1 MGGKIGTDRAHMGG
15 TVSQPRLEFLG
26 VTGDEEALYR
36 RLLRRDASDDPD
48 EAAVDAGAAGRL
60 VELGLATRSRTG
72 ALRPVTPAR
81 AVERLVDN
89 RLEALRQELEQAV
102 RAGGVVESLQRER
115 TAAPARRLPEKGP
128 VVQQIEGM
136 EAVRAVIDELTFFA
150 RSESLTTNPTGI
162 ISKESA
168 DFSRPIDL
176 RVLRR
181 GVRMRTLM
189 AAPALDDRATM
200 SYLRELAA
208 EGAEIRIAHHP
219 LERMIIC
226 DRSAALTPLDPA
238 HTAKGALL
246 TREPGLVATL
256 VTLFDRMWDMAQ
268 EMPAPDDEP
277 PTEIERRI
285 LEALRTA
292 GKDES
297 GARDLGISVRTYR
310 KHVASL
316 MTRLQAANRFQA
328 ALLARERGW
337 F

>member
-1 MGGKIGTDRAHMGG
+1 M
-15 TVSQPRLEFLG
+15 SQPCLGFLG
-26 VTGDEEALYR
+26 VTESEETLYR
-36 RLLRRDASDDPD
+36 RLLRQGVSDDHARAAARAGTD
-48 EAAVDAGAAGRL
+48 AEATDRL
-60 VELGLATRSRTG
+60 VELGLAVRTHTG
-72 ALRPVTPAR
+72 VLRPVTPAR
-81 AVERLVDN
+81 AVEHLVDH
-89 RLEALRQELEQAV
+89 RLDALREELEQTV
-102 RAGGVVESLQRER
+102 RTSGVVESLQRER
-115 TAAPARRLPEKGP
+115 AAAPVRRPPEETP
-128 VVQQIEGM
+128 PVQQIEGM

-162 ISKESA
+162 ISPESA

-189 AAPALDDRATM
+189 AAPALDDRPTM
-200 SYLRELAA
+200 AYLRELADR
-208 EGAEIRIAHHP
+208 GAEIRISHQP

-226 DRSAALTPLDPA
+226 DRAAALTPLDPA

-256 VTLFDRMWDMAQ
+256 VTLFDRMWAVAQ
-268 EMPAPDDEP
+268 ELPTPDDEP
-277 PTEIERRI
+277 PTGIERRI
-285 LEALRTA
+285 LTSLRTA
-292 GKDES
+292 DKDES

-316 MTRLQAANRFQA
+316 MARLQATNRFQA

-337 F
+337 L

>member
-1 MGGKIGTDRAHMGG
+1 MA
-15 TVSQPRLEFLG
+15 QPRLDFLG
-26 VTGDEEALYR
+26 VARDEEGLYR
-36 RLLRRDASDDPD
+36 RLLRQGVGDDPD
-48 EAAVDAGAAGRL
+48 QVAAETHTETADRL
-60 VELGLATRSRTG
+60 VELGLATRTHAG
-72 ALRPVTPAR
+72 ALRPVAPAR
-81 AVERLVDN
+81 AVEHLIDHRLD
-89 RLEALRQELEQAV
+89 ALQAELELTA
-102 RAGGVVESLQRER
+102 RSNGIVESLQQERE
-115 TAAPARRLPEKGP
+115 TAPAPRPPEEAP
-128 VVQQIEGM
+128 TVQQIEGL

-150 RSESLTTNPTGI
+150 RTESLTTNPTGI
-162 ISKESA
+162 ISPESA

-176 RVLRR
+176 RILRR

-189 AAPALDDRATM
+189 AAPALDDADTL

-208 EGAEIRIAHHP
+208 KGAEVRISHAP

-226 DRSAALTPLDPA
+226 DRSAALTPLDPSD
-238 HTAKGALL
+238 TAKGALL

-256 VTLFDRMWDMAQ
+256 VTLFDRMWAMAQ
-268 EMPAPDDEP
+268 ELPTPDDEP

-285 LEALRTA
+285 LKTLYSAD
-292 GKDES
+292 KDES

-316 MTRLQAANRFQA
+316 MTRLHATNRFQA